1 MEQFF
6 VSCRL
11 HNMLWVIAD
20 DFNEPLI
27 GEDKFGGRP
36 MSVNRSLLLKECLDK
51 CNTIDLGF
59 SGPVDTQ
66 FCTHD
71 LIKEDDW
78 SDRPCTKKKKLKKLK
93 KKFLHHMHQFVP
105 TLYELIHSLHIIKMI
120 LRF

>member
-11 HNMLWVIAD
+11 HNMSWVIAN

-78 SDRPCTKKKKLKKLK
+78 SDRPCTKKKIKKIKK
-93 KKFLHHMHQFVP
+93 KKF
-105 TLYELIHSLHIIKMI
+105 
-120 LRF
+120 